1 MPYVF
6 RFHTEGRPDFVGNV
20 QSMQCAAMNAK
31 GGRCK
36 CRVSLGAPY
45 CWIHLLH
52 KHHLRIKPSPIPG
65 AGKGLFA
72 MGPPNGPRLFKRGD
86 VIIVY
91 DGQHISQQ
99 TLDARYGDDDVAAPY
114 AVETHG
120 DVEDAALRRGAGA
133 ICNHAAGPAQNAR
146 IVYRGNRHVIVATKQ
161 IFNGTEVLV
170 DYGHNY
176 WDGGNGTYSTKAR

>member
-1 MPYVF
+1 MSQRWRGCLLEIVETVLLTVVIFFLVQHFVAQPYQILQVSMEHTLEPDQMVLVDKISPVF
-6 RFHTEGRPDFVGNV
+6 
-20 QSMQCAAMNAK
+20 S
-31 GGRCK
+31 
-36 CRVSLGAPY
+36 PY
-45 CWIHLLH
+45 
-52 KHHLRIKPSPIPG
+52 
-65 AGKGLFA
+65 
-72 MGPPNGPRLFKRGD
+72 KRGD
-86 VIIVY
+86 VIVVY

-133 ICNHAAGPAQNAR
+133 ICNHATGPAQNAR
-146 IVYRGNRHVIVATKQ
+146 IVYRGNRHIIVATKQ

-170 DYGHNY
+170 NYGHNY